1 MGAFILAALVWEI
14 LNEQTDDANFNRVC
28 SSGGYSGHNRMGV
41 LMLWTAVKS
50 YFACAWSAFSYLIF
64 GMPKDKQSYWG
75 NKMGF
80 NDSSPDLIAS
90 WAAYNKYRD
99 FHHLKDILIEWV
111 RVWPQRSG
119 KILAMVGC
127 VLSIITFGLGLLIG
141 LIF

>member
-1 MGAFILAALVWEI
+1 
-14 LNEQTDDANFNRVC
+14 
-28 SSGGYSGHNRMGV
+28 MGV

-64 GMPKDKQSYWG
+64 GMPKDKQSYWA

-80 NDSSPDLIAS
+80 NDSAPDLIAS
-90 WAAYNKYRD
+90 WAAYNKQHD

-127 VLSIITFGLGLLIG
+127 VLSIFTFVLGLLIG